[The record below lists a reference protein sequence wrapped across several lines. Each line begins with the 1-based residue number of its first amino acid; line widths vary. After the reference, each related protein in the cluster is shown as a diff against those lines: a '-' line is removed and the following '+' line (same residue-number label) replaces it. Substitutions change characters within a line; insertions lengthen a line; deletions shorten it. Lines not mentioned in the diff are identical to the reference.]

1 MLWRRQ
7 NVQLSVTSPLLRF
20 ALALI
25 LPAPLRILLLFQWN
39 LQQPQLLELLGQ
51 ANGHELKKLTME
63 TQMMKN
69 AKMLGLIPSHQKV
82 CVKIKRDI
90 FWIIYIRSLAK
101 KPRQS
106 ALSEPEAIDEDG
118 ILVDVEVQSVADSGS
133 TREGKTAD
141 LDHFFENAYEC
152 EGANGKVKKHRTCKV
167 CV

>member
-63 TQMMKN
+63 TQMTKN
-69 AKMLGLIPSHQKV
+69 AKMIRLIPSPQKV
-82 CVKIKRDI
+82 CVIIKRK
-90 FWIIYIRSLAK
+90 IIYIRSLAK
-101 KPRQS
+101 KPHQS
-106 ALSEPEAIDEDG
+106 VLSGPEAIDEDG
-118 ILVDVEVQSVADSGS
+118 ILVNVEVQSVADLGL

-141 LDHFFENAYEC
+141 LDHFFENMC
-152 EGANGKVKKHRTCKV
+152 EGANGKVKKHRMCKV
-167 CV
+167 CA